1 MIKIDSNTKK
11 TLMDLYLKKGI
22 GLEGNITKLI
32 DSENDEDFKKYLKEC
47 ETKDGDKRRKR
58 LEMTKKI
65 QKQNEE
71 LITLNNENQ
80 KINVELQQFI
90 IHNNKYRLIEEIANG
105 AFATVFK
112 AEEISTKK
120 MLL

>member
-1 MIKIDSNTKK
+1 MSKRLNEPSYSVDGVEEAITSKDFTPSNKAVDSAKFESNSSQSTKK
-11 TLMDLYLKKGI
+11 LKP
-22 GLEGNITKLI
+22 N
-32 DSENDEDFKKYLKEC
+32 EC
-47 ETKDGDKRRKR
+47 MIETQ
-58 LEMTKKI
+58 T
-65 QKQNEE
+65 
-71 LITLNNENQ
+71 
-80 KINVELQQFI
+80 INVELQQLI

>member
-1 MIKIDSNTKK
+1 MSKRLKVKESSYSEDGVEEARTRRNSLELGVESAESTKKPKPNIFIMDNSDSN
-11 TLMDLYLKKGI
+11 
-22 GLEGNITKLI
+22 N
-32 DSENDEDFKKYLKEC
+32 
-47 ETKDGDKRRKR
+47 ETQ
-58 LEMTKKI
+58 T
-65 QKQNEE
+65 
-71 LITLNNENQ
+71 
-80 KINVELQQFI
+80 INVELQQFI

>member
-1 MIKIDSNTKK
+1 MSTKRLKVKESSDSEDGVEEARTSRNSLELGVESAESTKK
-11 TLMDLYLKKGI
+11 LKPNECMI
-22 GLEGNITKLI
+22 ENS
-32 DSENDEDFKKYLKEC
+32 DS
-47 ETKDGDKRRKR
+47 
-58 LEMTKKI
+58 
-65 QKQNEE
+65 
-71 LITLNNENQ
+71 NNENQ